1 MLASLL
7 RVGDGGLKVTSLMGT
22 VSVGRFKTA
31 HMAALAT
38 ATAVLYSM
46 WKRWRDRPQGAVFMP
61 GHWLLGNLPEFLQ
74 ASWRKEQ
81 LDFLCEQHRQLG
93 RTLVM
98 KFPFTSWWVVTTRP
112 ENVEHILN
120 SNFANYPKGPWW
132 QSKLF
137 DLLGNGI
144 FNADG
149 QAWHQQRKTASRMFT
164 ANLFKEHIWVVVR
177 RNARKLRDLLES
189 TKPGQQVDIFNLMN
203 RFTLDTIGEIGFG
216 KCIGS
221 LEDPSS
227 PFLQSF
233 DKAQQIAFQRFV
245 LPVWRPL
252 RWLGIGHERET
263 RKHFQLL
270 DEYSHSVAQDL
281 RKGLSRDTGRAG
293 IAWED
298 IETRKSFIGLFL
310 QDAKKRGQELSD
322 DYLRDLV
329 LNFLIAGR
337 DTTAQALSWAIYLL
351 CMNPE
356 CEAKARREIRDVCG
370 VRGPAYDD
378 MSRLRYVQAVLSET
392 LRLFPSVPL
401 DAKYAQS
408 DDVLPDGTVVP
419 RGTTVFYNLY
429 SMGRDHAIWGE
440 DAEVFRPER
449 WLEMESPPS
458 NYAYPV
464 FNAGPRECLGR
475 RLAIVEMKTCLAM
488 ILPELSFR
496 LAIPVDQVM
505 PDAQLTIGMSRG
517 LPCTVV
523 RASEPREVDDLASTA
538 SAVGQSGKATSSGS
552 CTSEFAVDEEEDN
565 ADSDGQE
572 EEKPC

>member
-7 RVGDGGLKVTSLMGT
+7 RFGDGGLNMTSLMGT
-22 VSVGRFKTA
+22 ASTGRFKRA

-38 ATAVLYSM
+38 AVLYGV
-46 WKRWRDRPQGAVFMP
+46 WRRWRDRPRGATFMP
-61 GHWLLGNLPEFLQ
+61 GHWLLGNLPQFLQ

-81 LDFLCEQHRQLG
+81 LDFLCEQHRHLG
-93 RTLVM
+93 RTLAM

-112 ENVEHILN
+112 ENVEHILV

-281 RKGLSRDTGRAG
+281 RKGLSRDSGRAG

-298 IETRKSFIGLFL
+298 IESRKSFIGLFL
-310 QDAKKRGQELSD
+310 QDAQKRGEELSD

-378 MSRLRYVQAVLSET
+378 MSRLRYVQAVLSES

-496 LAIPVDQVM
+496 LAIPADQVM

-523 RASEPREVDDLASTA
+523 RASEAQEVDDLASTA
-538 SAVGQSGKATSSGS
+538 SAVGQSRKATSSGS

-572 EEKPC
+572 EEKPY

>member
-1 MLASLL
+1 MLASLFQ
-7 RVGDGGLKVTSLMGT
+7 VGDGSVKMTSLMQ
-22 VSVGRFKTA
+22 VVNSGRFKTV
-31 HMAALAT
+31 HTAALVV
-38 ATAVLYSM
+38 AVSYGL
-46 WKRWRDRPQGAVFMP
+46 WKRWRIRPKGVTFMP
-61 GHWLLGNLPEFLQ
+61 GHWLLGNLPQFLQ
-74 ASWRKEQ
+74 ASWQKEQ
-81 LDFLCEQHRQLG
+81 LDFMCDQHRQLG
-93 RTLVM
+93 RTLAM

-112 ENVEHILN
+112 ENVEHILVK
-120 SNFANYPKGPWW
+120 NFANYPKGPWW
-132 QSKLF
+132 QSKLV

-149 QAWHQQRKTASRMFT
+149 QEWHQQRKTASRMFT

-189 TKPGQQVDIFNLMN
+189 TKPGQQVDVFNLMN

-245 LPVWRPL
+245 MPVWRPL
-252 RWLGIGHERET
+252 RWLGIGQERET
-263 RKHFQLL
+263 QKHFQLL
-270 DEYSHSVAQDL
+270 DEYSRSVAQDL
-281 RKGLSRDTGRAG
+281 RKGLSRDSSRAG
-293 IAWED
+293 IAWGD
-298 IETRKSFIGLFL
+298 IEARKSFVGLFL
-310 QDAKKRGQELSD
+310 EDAKKRGENLSD

-337 DTTAQALSWAIYLL
+337 DTTAQALSWAIYCL

-378 MSRLRYVQAVLSET
+378 MNRLRYVQAVLSEA

-401 DAKYAQS
+401 DAKYTLS

-429 SMGRDHAIWGE
+429 GMGRDQAIWGE
-440 DAEVFRPER
+440 DAHVFRPER

-496 LAIPVDQVM
+496 LAIPADQVM

-517 LPCTVV
+517 LPCTVD
-523 RASEPREVDDLASTA
+523 RAPEARDFDDLASTA
-538 SAVGQSGKATSSGS
+538 SAVGHSGKAASSGS
-552 CTSEFAVDEEEDN
+552 CVSEFVVDEGE
-565 ADSDGQE
+565 DSDDCNAQE
-572 EEKPC
+572 EEKPR

>member
-1 MLASLL
+1 M
-7 RVGDGGLKVTSLMGT
+7 TSLMQV
-22 VSVGRFKTA
+22 VSVGPFKRA
-31 HMAALAT
+31 HLAAM
-38 ATAVLYSM
+38 ATAVLYGL
-46 WKRWRDRPQGAVFMP
+46 WKRWRNRPQGATFMP
-61 GHWLLGNLPEFLQ
+61 GHWLLGNLPQFLQ

-81 LDFLCEQHRQLG
+81 LDFLCDQHRRLG
-93 RTLVM
+93 RTLAM

-112 ENVEHILN
+112 ENVEHIL
-120 SNFANYPKGPWW
+120 SINFSNYPKGPWW
-132 QSKLF
+132 QSKLV

-149 QAWHQQRKTASRMFT
+149 QEWHQQRKTASRMFT

-189 TKPGQQVDIFNLMN
+189 TKPGQEVDIFNLMN

-216 KCIGS
+216 KCVGS

-245 LPVWRPL
+245 VPVWRPL
-252 RWLGIGHERET
+252 RWLGIGQERET
-263 RKHFQLL
+263 QKHFQLL
-270 DEYSHSVAQDL
+270 DEYSRSVAQDL
-281 RKGLSRDTGRAG
+281 RKGLSRDSGRAG

-310 QDAKKRGQELSD
+310 QDAQKRGEDLSD

-378 MSRLRYVQAVLSET
+378 MNHLRYVQAVLSEA

-401 DAKYAQS
+401 DAKYTLS
-408 DDVLPDGTVVP
+408 DDILPDGTVVP
-419 RGTTVFYNLY
+419 QGTTVFYNLY
-429 SMGRDHAIWGE
+429 AMGRDHAIWGK

-496 LAIPVDQVM
+496 LAIPADQVM

-517 LPCTVV
+517 LPCTVD
-523 RASEPREVDDLASTA
+523 RAPEALDFDDLASTA

-552 CTSEFAVDEEEDN
+552 CVSEFVVDEGE
-565 ADSDGQE
+565 DSDDSDAQE
-572 EEKPC
+572 EETPC

>member
-1 MLASLL
+1 MLASLF
-7 RVGDGGLKVTSLMGT
+7 RVGDGCLKMTSLMR
-22 VSVGRFKTA
+22 VVNIGRFKTA
-31 HMAALAT
+31 HMAALAI
-38 ATAVLYSM
+38 AVSYGL
-46 WKRWRDRPQGAVFMP
+46 WKRSRIRPKGVTFMP
-61 GHWLLGNLPEFLQ
+61 GHWLLGNLPQFLQ

-81 LDFLCEQHRQLG
+81 LDFMCDQHRQFG
-93 RTLVM
+93 RTLAM

-112 ENVEHILN
+112 ENVEHILVK
-120 SNFANYPKGPWW
+120 NFANYPKGPGW
-132 QSKLF
+132 QSKLV

-149 QAWHQQRKTASRMFT
+149 QEWHQQRKIASRMFT

-221 LEDPSS
+221 LENPSS

-245 LPVWRPL
+245 MPVWRTL
-252 RWLGIGHERET
+252 RWLGIGQERET
-263 RKHFQLL
+263 QKHFQLL
-270 DEYSHSVAQDL
+270 DEYSRSVAQDL
-281 RKGLSRDTGRAG
+281 RKGLSRDSGRAG

-298 IETRKSFIGLFL
+298 IETRKSFVGLFL
-310 QDAKKRGQELSD
+310 EDAKKRGEDLSD
-322 DYLRDLV
+322 EYLRDLV

-337 DTTAQALSWAIYLL
+337 DTTAQALSWAIYCL

-378 MSRLRYVQAVLSET
+378 MSRLPYVQAVLSEA
-392 LRLFPSVPL
+392 LRLFPSVPA
-401 DAKYAQS
+401 DAKYTLS
-408 DDVLPDGTVVP
+408 DDILPDGTVVP
-419 RGTTVFYNLY
+419 RGTTVIYNLY
-429 SMGRDHAIWGE
+429 GMGRDQAIWGE
-440 DAEVFRPER
+440 DADIFRPER
-449 WLEMESPPS
+449 WLEMELPPS

-496 LAIPVDQVM
+496 LAIPADQVM

-517 LPCTVV
+517 LPCTVN
-523 RASEPREVDDLASTA
+523 RASEARDFDDLASTA

-552 CTSEFAVDEEEDN
+552 CVSEFVVDEGE
-565 ADSDGQE
+565 DSDDSDAQE
-572 EEKPC
+572 QETPC